1 MFYFYCFKIKYI
13 TIFTWSYFFLSNLK
27 SENNNSI
34 FEIPVVSSELMLS
47 SFPNDDDVQ
56 LYLWSYNFFFIRFLE
71 HNILNILIEKSI
83 QPSIRVIFF
92 QINFWENIIN
102 IEQKNFCISKNQCTR
117 TLSDGCYIFFSDND
131 FDRIKS
137 GKLSDGG
144 LREYHQISPNS
155 FIYTWHIYKT

>member
-1 MFYFYCFKIKYI
+1 M
-13 TIFTWSYFFLSNLK
+13 IFTWSYFFLSNLK

-34 FEIPVVSSELMLS
+34 FEIPVVSNELMLS
-47 SFPNDDDVQ
+47 PFPNDDVL

-117 TLSDGCYIFFSDND
+117 TLSDRCYIFFSDND

-144 LREYHQISPNS
+144 LHEYHQISPNS